1 MWKEKSSKKFWPEF
15 MDFIFSL
22 FGRFHPVLVHLPIG
36 FLILGSILVF
46 YAKKENKEF
55 LPAIRISFF
64 WGTVAALFSVIS
76 GIILYL
82 REGYSFDT
90 VSKHLILGVL
100 TALFSFGFYLYLKD
114 KVKFIDSKVKG
125 MSVGLMILLML
136 TGHFGGELTHGS
148 DYFTEVLPEKFQE
161 FLGISNT
168 SEVALIRLDEEHWG
182 EAIFYQDVIRPILFQ
197 NCNSCHN
204 EKNRKGELVL
214 SSPEWIAKG
223 GKNGLVLDQKELI
236 NSTLLA
242 RMLLPLDDKEHM
254 PPKDKRQPSKQEVA
268 LIQKWIASGASF
280 EVSLAKAGVEE
291 EMINMYFP
299 EERDFF
305 YPETELK
312 QLAEDALLGFRGSG
326 LLIEPISQ
334 ESPLLKISAIN
345 LPQNQK
351 LNLKDFQA
359 IASHIAHLDI
369 SGTDLD
375 DAVWNDLMVFEN
387 LTILKINRVDIEGQG
402 IDALDQL
409 KNLKRLYLNDSDLQL
424 SNLLTLADHP
434 SLEGIFFYATPASK
448 AITFDEIV
456 RFLAR
461 LEYGGYELPVLS
473 SDTVV
478 Y

>member
-1 MWKEKSSKKFWPEF
+1 

-36 FLILGSILVF
+36 FLILGGILVF
-46 YAKKENKEF
+46 YAKKESKEF

-64 WGTVAALFSVIS
+64 WGTIAALFSVVS
-76 GIILYL
+76 GFLLYL

-100 TALFSFGFYLYLKD
+100 TTLFSFGFYLYMKKRVD
-114 KVKFIDSKVKG
+114 FIDSKVRG

-161 FLGISNT
+161 FLGISNA
-168 SEVALIRLDEEHWG
+168 SEVAMIRLDEEHWG
-182 EAIFYQDVIRPILFQ
+182 EAIFYQDVIHPILSQ

-214 SSPEWIAKG
+214 SSPEWMVKG
-223 GKNGLVLDQKELI
+223 GKNGLVLDPKELI

-242 RMLLPLDDKEHM
+242 RILLPLDDKKHM
-254 PPKDKRQPSKQEVA
+254 PPKDKRQPSKQEIA

-280 EVSLAKAGVEE
+280 EMNLAKAGVEE

-299 EERDFF
+299 EERGFF
-305 YPETELK
+305 YPETELT
-312 QLAEDALLGFRGSG
+312 QLEENVLLPFRKSG

-334 ESPLLKISAIN
+334 ESPLFKISAIN
-345 LPQNQK
+345 FPQGQK
-351 LNLKDFQA
+351 LNLKDFQG
-359 IASHIAHLDI
+359 IASYIAHLDI

-387 LTILKINRVDIEGQG
+387 LTILKINRVDIDGQG

-448 AITFDEIV
+448 AITSDEIA

-473 SDTVV
+473 SDSVV

>member
-1 MWKEKSSKKFWPEF
+1 

-36 FLILGSILVF
+36 FLILGGILVF
-46 YAKKENKEF
+46 YAKKESKEF

-64 WGTVAALFSVIS
+64 WGTIAALFSVVS
-76 GIILYL
+76 GLLLYL

-100 TALFSFGFYLYLKD
+100 TTLFSFGFYLYLKN
-114 KVKFIDSKVKG
+114 KVDFIDSKVRG

-148 DYFTEVLPEKFQE
+148 DYFTQVLPEKFQE
-161 FLGISNT
+161 FFGISNA
-168 SEVALIRLDEEHWG
+168 SELTMISLDEEHWG
-182 EAIFYQDVIRPILFQ
+182 EAIFYQDVIHPILSQ

-204 EKNRKGELVL
+204 EKNKKGELVL
-214 SSPEWIAKG
+214 NSPEWITKG
-223 GKNGLVLDQKELI
+223 GKNGKVLDSKVPL

-242 RMLLPLDDKEHM
+242 RMLLPHDDKEHM
-254 PPKDKRQPSKQEVA
+254 PPKDKRQPSKQEIA
-268 LIQKWIASGASF
+268 LIHKWIEAGASF
-280 EVSLAKAGVEE
+280 EVSLAKAGVKE

-299 EERDFF
+299 DAKDDF
-305 YPETELK
+305 YPETELAK
-312 QLAEDALLGFRGSG
+312 LGENVLLPFRKSG

-345 LPQNQK
+345 FHQGQK
-351 LNLKDFQA
+351 LNLKDFQG
-359 IASHIAHLDI
+359 IASHIAYLDI
-369 SGTDLD
+369 SGTDQD
-375 DAVWNDLMVFEN
+375 DAVWNDLVAFKN
-387 LTILKINRVDIEGQG
+387 LTVLKINRVDIEGQG
-402 IDALDQL
+402 IEALHQL
-409 KNLKRLYLNDSDLQL
+409 TNLKRLNLNDSDLQL
-424 SNLLTLADHP
+424 SNLLALEDHP

-448 AITFDEIV
+448 AISSDEIV